1 MVVAMCWVASYIR
14 VDTYYFYIIG
24 VCESAGIDNE
34 EPETLIM
41 IISYK
46 INRGVVNLKT
56 GRH

>member
-1 MVVAMCWVASYIR
+1 MCWVASYIR
-14 VDTYYFYIIG
+14 VDTYHFYIIG